1 MKGFLLSLLLALS
14 LTYSQAKS
22 SNKHFLWKVTDQD
35 SEIWLLGSIH
45 MVPKGFYPLPKEM
58 ENAFLASSEI
68 AVELNI
74 SSDTTMMQV
83 AQAMM
88 LEGMYRK
95 GDALDKHIGSK
106 TMARLD
112 SFYLANKIPREG
124 MTSLKPWLLAIRMG
138 TALIGNAGAEAEQGI
153 DLHYITRAEQTKKPI
168 VALETA
174 AQQLALF
181 QSLPDSLQEVMLEWT
196 MDEAENMTTLLDSLF
211 QIWKQGDVMA
221 MEKFVLQDQAKDPRF
236 ASFFKK
242 LYYDRNLKMAAH
254 AEAFLKKN
262 RKVLVV
268 VGCAHLV
275 GVEGVP
281 ELLRKT
287 GYKVEQR

>member
-1 MKGFLLSLLLALS
+1 MKGILLTLLLAITLAH
-14 LTYSQAKS
+14 SQAKP
-22 SNKHFLWKVTDQD
+22 SNKHFLWKVSDRD

-58 ENAFLASSEI
+58 ENAFLTSTEL

-95 GDALDKHIGSK
+95 GDGLDKHIGSK

-112 SFYLANKIPREG
+112 SFYLANKIPRDG
-124 MTSLKPWLLAIRMG
+124 MTSMKPWLLAIRMG
-138 TALIGNAGAEAEQGI
+138 TALIGSAGAEAEQGI
-153 DLHYITRAEQTKKPI
+153 DLHFITRAEQVKKPV

-174 AQQLALF
+174 GQQLALF

-242 LYYDRNLKMAAH
+242 LYSDRNLKMAAH
-254 AEAFLKKN
+254 AEMFLKKN
-262 RKVLVV
+262 RKVFVT
-268 VGCAHLV
+268 VGCGHLV
-275 GVEGVP
+275 GAEGVP

-287 GYKVEQR
+287 GYKVEQY